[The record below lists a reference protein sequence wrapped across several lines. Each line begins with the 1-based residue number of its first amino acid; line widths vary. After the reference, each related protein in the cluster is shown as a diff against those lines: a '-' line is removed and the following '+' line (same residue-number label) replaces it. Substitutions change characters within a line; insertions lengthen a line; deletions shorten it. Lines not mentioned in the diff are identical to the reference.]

1 MIHRRG
7 FFGTLGAAVLVRA
20 PAGGNEARELLRN
33 GALGRVVFCRAS
45 DRRWLEFAHEILLQ
59 DGLIAELDP
68 AEAGI
73 HPAAVFLGTDATLV
87 VDRKGCH
94 LLP

>member
-1 MIHRRG
+1 VSTRP
-7 FFGTLGAAVLVRA
+7 
-20 PAGGNEARELLRN
+20 PAHANEARELVRA

-45 DRRWLEFAHEILLQ
+45 NPQWLKFARDIRLEN
-59 DGLIAELDP
+59 GLIAELTP
-68 AEAGI
+68 GEAGI
-73 HPAAVFLGTDATLV
+73 DPAAVVLGTDATLV